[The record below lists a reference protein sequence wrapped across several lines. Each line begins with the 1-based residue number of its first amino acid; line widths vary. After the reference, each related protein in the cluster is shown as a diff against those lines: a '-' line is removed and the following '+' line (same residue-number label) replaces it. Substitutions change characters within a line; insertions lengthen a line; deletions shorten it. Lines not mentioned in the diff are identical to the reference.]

1 MLSKLI
7 VALDVEDHEKAMKLV
22 AQLADIID
30 VFKVG
35 LQLFTATGPEI
46 VKSIIAKGSK
56 VFLDLKLHDIPN
68 TTAKAVES
76 GQKMGVL
83 AMTLHLAGG
92 KEMLQA
98 AAAVQPRPRLWGVT
112 VLTSLNDDNLKQ
124 IGIPCTVREQVSN
137 LAKMAKDNQLDGI
150 ICSPQEISLTRPLVG
165 DGFSIITP
173 GVRIKK
179 SGDDQ
184 KRTMSAAEAVISG
197 ADFIVVGRPILE
209 AADPRAATL
218 SILKD
223 IGER

>member
-22 AQLADIID
+22 DQLADITD

-35 LQLFTATGPEI
+35 LQLFTAAGPDI
-46 VKSIIAKGSK
+46 VKNIMAKGSK

-68 TTAKAVES
+68 TVAKAVAS

-83 AMTLHLAGG
+83 AMTLHIAGG

-98 AAAVQPRPRLWGVT
+98 AAAVQPRPQLWGVT
-112 VLTSLNDDNLKQ
+112 VLTSLNDDDLKQ
-124 IGIPCTVREQVSN
+124 TGLRYTVREQVRN

-173 GVRIKK
+173 GVRVKK
-179 SGDDQ
+179 LGDDQ

-218 SILKD
+218 EILKD

>member
-7 VALDVEDHEKAMKLV
+7 VALDVDSKEKAVTLV
-22 AQLADIID
+22 DQLADITD

-35 LQLFTATGPEI
+35 LQLFTAAGPDI
-46 VKSIIAKGSK
+46 VKLIMDKGSK

-68 TTAKAVES
+68 TVAKAVES

-92 KEMLQA
+92 KEMSLA
-98 AAAVQPRPRLWGVT
+98 AAAVQPRPQLWGVT

-124 IGIPCTVREQVSN
+124 LGVRYTVREQVRN
-137 LAKMAKDNQLDGI
+137 LAILAKDSQLDGI
-150 ICSPQEISLTRPLVG
+150 ICSPQEISYIRPLVG
-165 DGFSIITP
+165 DTFTIVTP
-173 GVRIKK
+173 GVRTKK
-179 SGDDQ
+179 SSDDQ
-184 KRTMSAAEAVISG
+184 KRTMSPVEAVKSG
-197 ADFIVVGRPILE
+197 ADFIVVGRPVLE

>member
-1 MLSKLI
+1 VLSKLI

-22 AQLADIID
+22 DQLADITDI
-30 VFKVG
+30 FKVG
-35 LQLFTATGPEI
+35 LQLFTAAGPDL
-46 VKSIIAKGSK
+46 VKSIMAKGSK

-68 TTAKAVES
+68 TVAKAVES

-83 AMTLHLAGG
+83 AMTLHIAGG
-92 KEMLQA
+92 KEMMLA
-98 AAAVQPRPRLWGVT
+98 AAAVHPRPQLWGVT
-112 VLTSLNDDNLKQ
+112 VLTSLNDDDLKQ
-124 IGIPCTVREQVSN
+124 TGLRYTVREQVRN

-173 GVRIKK
+173 GVRVKK
-179 SGDDQ
+179 VGDDQ

-197 ADFIVVGRPILE
+197 ADYIVVGRPILE

-218 SILKD
+218 DILKD